1 MVIELQS
8 LLTDRPIT
16 LLINYGANHNFI
28 SSNVLTDLGIS
39 LQPTHEYEV
48 ITRAWTFVMGYGVG
62 REITIQLH
70 KHHGAWW
77 FSFFQIGEYWLL
89 P

>member
-1 MVIELQS
+1 MRFSNLMVIELQS

-28 SSNVLTDLGIS
+28 SSNVLMDLGIS

-48 ITRAWTFVMGYGVG
+48 ITRA
-62 REITIQLH
+62 
-70 KHHGAWW
+70 
-77 FSFFQIGEYWLL
+77 
-89 P
+89 